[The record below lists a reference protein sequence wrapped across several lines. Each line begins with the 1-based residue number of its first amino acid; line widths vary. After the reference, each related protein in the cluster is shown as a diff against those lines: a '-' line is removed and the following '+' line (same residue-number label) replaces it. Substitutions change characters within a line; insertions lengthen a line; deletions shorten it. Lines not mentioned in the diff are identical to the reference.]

1 MQNKTTRFI
10 VVSFL
15 LISVLSVFIFSFL
28 ALSMNRKSED
38 TINEIG
44 TTYMSSMSE
53 QISMHFE
60 TTIKLRLSQVKA
72 LVDTIPPAEMRV
84 DAAKGQELVYNAQA
98 RGFDYL
104 ALYSE
109 DGDFEMIE
117 GRTLHVTDPQ
127 PFLNSFQNGEE
138 KVDRKSVV

>member
-84 DAAKGQELVYNAQA
+84 DAAK
-98 RGFDYL
+98 
-104 ALYSE
+104 
-109 DGDFEMIE
+109 
-117 GRTLHVTDPQ
+117 
-127 PFLNSFQNGEE
+127 
-138 KVDRKSVV
+138 